1 MYNGLQESL
10 PFAHILT
17 LSADDQTEWQNNPNL
32 TDLRRMG
39 KRTLNAM
46 W

>member
-1 MYNGLQESL
+1 MYNCLQESL
-10 PFAHILT
+10 PFTHILT
-17 LSADDQTEWQNNPNL
+17 LSADDQTQWQKDPNL
-32 TDLRRMG
+32 TDLRRMR